1 LRGPTGSITLSP
13 ARIRAGLFKPAQNC
27 PTVSIRFQLHFLL
40 KYLPQK
46 IMQPNPDPSCRT
58 GCKGKIPGKEE
69 EMFPG
74 TGNNVQTLAI
84 MFPIA
89 IIFVVFAFVSVLH
102 WIDSQRKERDAFY
115 KAETIRRV
123 TEASGDGAK
132 AALELMKTDERL
144 KRLKARE
151 GLKIGGLINI
161 GVGVGVMIFLHA
173 LLPGTAIYLSGSIPA
188 LIGVGFITYVYVLA
202 APIE

>member
-1 LRGPTGSITLSP
+1 
-13 ARIRAGLFKPAQNC
+13 
-27 PTVSIRFQLHFLL
+27 
-40 KYLPQK
+40 
-46 IMQPNPDPSCRT
+46 MQPNLHPSCRT
-58 GCKGKIPGKEE
+58 SRKGKIPGKEE

-74 TGNNVQTLAI
+74 TGNSVQTLAI
-84 MFPIA
+84 MFPVA
-89 IIFVVFAFVSVLH
+89 IILVVFSFVAVLH

-123 TEASGDGAK
+123 TEASGEGAK
-132 AALELMKTDERL
+132 AALELMTADERL

-161 GVGVGVMIFLHA
+161 GVGVGVMIFLHE

-188 LIGVGFITYVYVLA
+188 LIGVGFLAYVFFLA